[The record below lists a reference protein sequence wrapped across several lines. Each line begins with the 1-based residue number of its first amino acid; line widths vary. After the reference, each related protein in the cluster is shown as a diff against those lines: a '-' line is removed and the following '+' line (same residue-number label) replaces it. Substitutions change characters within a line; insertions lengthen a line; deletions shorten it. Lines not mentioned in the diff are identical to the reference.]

1 MLNAF
6 SEQLHQI
13 IALSENILLWLSN
26 ELEQKENDNNNDNNS
41 DNDELNNEELLEW
54 HLERDRLIKLTFN
67 EQQAENYSL
76 HLPLINKMIAL
87 DNKLTKQASQ
97 NKATLKTSII
107 NIKKNQKA
115 SNAYKKY

>member
-1 MLNAF
+1 MLNTF

-26 ELEQKENDNNNDNNS
+26 ELEQKENDNGELNS
-41 DNDELNNEELLEW
+41 DELLEW
-54 HLERDRLIKLTFN
+54 HIERDRLIKLTFN

>member
-26 ELEQKENDNNNDNNS
+26 ELEQKENDNNS
-41 DNDELNNEELLEW
+41 DNEELNNEELLEW
-54 HLERDRLIKLTFN
+54 HIERDRLIKLTFN